1 MQKLEPWKT
10 KKAWGSIATAAV
22 SLTLLGAQP
31 SIANPLTF
39 NKTPLGNVVA
49 QMKQNLGINISIKG
63 AYDPNLPV
71 TFTADNT
78 GIAAQRVQAV
88 NNLANALGADFQKA
102 YVVSPAAPGATSSPI
117 AVDTNAD
124 VAFASTSLSATQA
137 IQTVAGAD
145 GAVAQ
150 ISSGVTGNVN
160 LSDRVL
166 NTRQAA
172 AEIARQTHTKWKIYY
187 AIFKPGQAPKFAGQV
202 VGQSNDGHPIIKIPL
217 QTASSGTSAAH
228 QQALDAQQAAE
239 QQAADQQANADT
251 NNDGTN
257 NGDNGDNSAYNN
269 GDGYNNNGY
278 SNDPYA
284 YPGYSTDPYGFGYP
298 PSIGYDGSSQPGLFV
313 NTNPYAVFS
322 VGPNTGSAGSPYPFI
337 SGSGIGAY
345 FSGST
350 YGNNGV
356 TILPSFP
363 YMGGYGGPVVIGG
376 Y

>member
-10 KKAWGSIATAAV
+10 KKVWGSIATAAV

-31 SIANPLTF
+31 SFADPLTF
-39 NKTPLGNVVA
+39 SKTPLGNVVA
-49 QMKQNLGINISIKG
+49 QMKQSLGINISIKG
-63 AYDPNLPV
+63 AYNPNLPV
-71 TFTADNT
+71 TFTVDNT
-78 GIAAQRVQAV
+78 GLAAQRLQAV
-88 NNLANALGADFQKA
+88 NNLANALGADFQKV
-102 YVVSPAAPGATSSPI
+102 YVVSPAKQGATSSQI
-117 AVDTNAD
+117 AVDTDAD
-124 VAFASTSLSATQA
+124 VAFASTSLSAAQA
-137 IQTVAGAD
+137 IQTIAGAD
-145 GAVAQ
+145 GAIAQ

-166 NTRQAA
+166 NTHQAA
-172 AEIARQTHTKWKIYY
+172 AEIARQTHTQWKVYY
-187 AIFKPGQAPKFAGQV
+187 AIFKPGQAPKLQGQV

-228 QQALDAQQAAE
+228 QQALDAAA
-239 QQAADQQANADT
+239 QQAADQQANANT
-251 NNDGTN
+251 NNDGTST
-257 NGDNGDNSAYNN
+257 GDNSANSNNAYNN
-269 GDGYNNNGY
+269 GDGYNSNGY

-284 YPGYSTDPYGFGYP
+284 YPGYSNDPYGYGGFNQQ
-298 PSIGYDGSSQPGLFV
+298 IQPGLFV
-313 NTNPYAVFS
+313 NTNPFATFS
-322 VGPNTGSAGSPYPFI
+322 FGPDTGSAGSPYPF
-337 SGSGIGAY
+337 SGGFGGNY